1 MQVPVPTDVTVVGN
15 GGLVFAGFAPILA
28 RMRVEAGVR
37 GGMKLPWASTQPSAA
52 AGAEGSDIT
61 VSTLVLSNAEFLP
74 KSIASAYEL
83 TSSLE
88 ASDDG
93 TFMSLIDLA
102 IRSVVSEQL
111 VSQVL
116 VGGGTDEISGI
127 WGLTG
132 VCRTS
137 ITGRK
142 ANSTAKMPWTCSTPS
157 VWPTPTAVRR

>member
-1 MQVPVPTDVTVVGN
+1 MGRTRRKGTAAVPPTGDDGQRCRRPSTDVTVVGN

-28 RMRVEAGVR
+28 RMVVQQGVR
-37 GGMKLPWASTQPSAA
+37 GAMKLPWASTQPSAA

-93 TFMSLIDLA
+93 TL
-102 IRSVVSEQL
+102 
-111 VSQVL
+111 
-116 VGGGTDEISGI
+116 
-127 WGLTG
+127 
-132 VCRTS
+132 
-137 ITGRK
+137 
-142 ANSTAKMPWTCSTPS
+142 
-157 VWPTPTAVRR
+157 